1 MVEKKKTKKQ
11 TLKDILEQKAEK
23 EKKETEEQKQ
33 KTDRRW
39 GWSNASR
46 KRQTTKR
53 GLQKLYDTLIIKS
66 RHKWLF
72 DPLKLHVEV
81 LIGYQLKEIQ
91 ST

>member
-1 MVEKKKTKKQ
+1 MVEKKKKI
-11 TLKDILEQKAEK
+11 LKDFLEQKAEK

-33 KTDRRW
+33 KTDRRS
-39 GWSNASR
+39 GWSTASR
-46 KRQTTKR
+46 KRETTKR
-53 GLQKLYDTLIIKS
+53 GLQKLYNTLIIKR